1 MGKLLPHCLS
11 HATVT
16 IVKAMKYKLLI
27 LTLAAFAAEAQAQ
40 QVLSLDSCRAMALRN
55 NKTLSASRLQ
65 LDMARYTTK
74 AAKTKYLPHV
84 SALGGYELASRQIS
98 LLSKDQKSA
107 ISNAG
112 TNTTGA
118 LHNDIAGALGDLT
131 QQGVITADQA
141 SALGDMFGQVGTK
154 IGEAVNHVGQKFVDA
169 LKTDTKQMYAL
180 SVMVTQPVYMGGAIT
195 AANRMAAIGEEMAQN
210 NISSSTQQTLHSID
224 QAYWTVVS
232 VKHKKRLAESY
243 LAVVKKLDDDVK
255 KMIREGVATRA
266 DGLKVDVRVN
276 EAEMQ
281 LTQAENGLVLS
292 KMLLCQLCGMDVD
305 SDIVLADEDAEN
317 LAAMASDETVS
328 REVAMENRPEL
339 KLLQNTVD
347 MSRQATKVVR
357 AAYLP
362 QVMLTGG
369 YFASNPNVYNG
380 FSRSLSGVWNVGLMV
395 RVPLWNWMEGTYKV
409 RASKIASSIAELEKD
424 DIREKIELQV
434 SQSLFKVKE
443 ANRRLAMAMKNVEN
457 AEENLRCANL
467 GFKEGVIQTTDVMAA
482 QTAWMQAQSQKIDAE
497 VDVKLSQVNL
507 KKALGVLQ

>member
-1 MGKLLPHCLS
+1 MKHKLLVFAL
-11 HATVT
+11 AT
-16 IVKAMKYKLLI
+16 IAI
-27 LTLAAFAAEAQAQ
+27 NSNAQ

-84 SALGGYELASRQIS
+84 SALGGYELSSRQIS
-98 LLSKDQKSA
+98 LLSKNQKSA
-107 ISNAG
+107 LSNAG
-112 TNTTGA
+112 TNATGA
-118 LHNDIAGALGDLT
+118 LHDDLSNALSNLA
-131 QQGVITADQA
+131 QQGVLTPEQA
-141 SALGDMFGQVGTK
+141 SSLGDMFGQVGTK

-169 LKTDTKQMYAL
+169 LNTNTHQMYAL
-180 SVMVTQPVYMGGAIT
+180 SVMLTQPVYMGGAIT
-195 AANRMAAIGEEMAQN
+195 AANRMARIGEQMASN
-210 NISSSTQQTLHSID
+210 NIDATTQQTMHSID

-243 LAVVKKLDDDVK
+243 LNVVKKLDDDVK

-281 LTQAENGLVLS
+281 LTQAENGLALS
-292 KMLLCQLCGMDVD
+292 KMLLCQICGLDVD
-305 SDIVLADEDAEN
+305 SDITLADEDAEN
-317 LAAMASDETVS
+317 LQAMASDETAT
-328 REVAMENRPEL
+328 REMALENRPEL
-339 KLLQNTVD
+339 KMLQNSVD
-347 MSRQATKVVR
+347 LSRQSTKVIR

-362 QVMLTGG
+362 QVVLTGG
-369 YFASNPNVYNG
+369 YLATNPNVYNG
-380 FSRSLSGVWNVGLMV
+380 FERNLSGVWNIGVMV
-395 RVPLWNWMEGTYKV
+395 RVPIWNWMEGTYKV
-409 RASKIASSIAELEKD
+409 RASKIATSIVELEKD
-424 DIREKIELQV
+424 DIKEKIELQV
-434 SQSLFKVKE
+434 SQSKFKVKE
-443 ANRRLAMAMKNVEN
+443 ANRRLAMATKNVEN

-467 GFKEGVIQTTDVMAA
+467 GFKEGVLQTTDVMAA